1 MKVILMSSNKLK
13 DYGNKVFREVI
24 GYEPT
29 SSSIKPV
36 HIANGLSRL
45 VLGRSY
51 SIDHLNVWAK
61 RYRQG
66 KEIMTATEIR
76 ETYGELIDDSV
87 SNEEIN
93 EIRHFLE
100 LIFDADNSVTPSIKF
115 STLTIASMTH
125 VTDKVQ
131 NEYGIP
137 NFLMKILNTKINGNV
152 SKCIP
157 LLKEH
162 LQNEQDEISR
172 LAKPIV
178 DYESKS
184 DKVDQEE
191 HNVSLNGLELRLR
204 EAFDSLAENERLS
217 SQNKLLSL
225 ERIVL
230 FSCFS
235 VILHL
240 SSRALD
246 LSNNYNENDRFP
258 ILFDADGTL
267 ESIKFAS
274 QESLALARLG
284 IEQFFEKSLEGVL
297 IKEGYDKYTHD
308 EMLKR
313 IQEIPIAESARKK
326 NKETEEEKRKNYEK
340 IYLGFYEQDK
350 NPFNSI
356 VKATRFW
363 LFAEYSTDPSQFI
376 SSFGG
381 RIGLLA
387 PRTGGR
393 GRKRFLPDPLILE
406 VILLSTIQ
414 HNKTISL
421 SEFGKLLWEQF
432 GIIIGANP
440 EVDFDILSKWKISQN
455 TPGDLAGNL
464 ALNAEKIADSYIS
477 MGYGK
482 RYADG
487 VTVLSVKGGIR

>member
-1 MKVILMSSNKLK
+1 MSSNKLK

-24 GYEPT
+24 GYEPI

-51 SIDHLNVWAK
+51 NIDHLNTWSK

-66 KEIMTATEIR
+66 KEVMTSGEIR
-76 ETYGELIDDSV
+76 DKYQAIIDNSV
-87 SNEEIN
+87 TDEEIN
-93 EIRHFLE
+93 KIRHSLE

-115 STLTIASMTH
+115 STLTISSMTH

-131 NEYGIP
+131 NEYNIP
-137 NFLMKILNTKINGNV
+137 NFLMKILSAKINGDV

-157 LLKEH
+157 LLKDH
-162 LQNEQDEISR
+162 LQNEQDELSR
-172 LAKPIV
+172 IAKPIV
-178 DYESKS
+178 DYDSRS
-184 DKVDQEE
+184 RSVDFEE
-191 HNVSLNGLELRLR
+191 TNTTLGEVELRIR
-204 EAFDSLAENERLS
+204 HAFDILAENEKMS
-217 SQNKLLSL
+217 FSQNKLLSL

-230 FSCFS
+230 FSCFAI
-235 VILHL
+235 ILHL
-240 SSRALD
+240 SSKALD
-246 LSNNYNENDRFP
+246 LSNNYDKNDRFP
-258 ILFDADGTL
+258 IIFDADGTL

-284 IEQFFEKSLEGVL
+284 IEQFFEKSLEVIL
-297 IKEGYDKYTHD
+297 IKEGYNKYTHQ
-308 EMLKR
+308 ETLKR
-313 IQEIPIAESARKK
+313 IQEIPIADGQRKK
-326 NKETEEEKRKNYEK
+326 NKEAEEDKRKNYEK
-340 IYLGFYEQDK
+340 LYLGFYEQNK
-350 NPFNSI
+350 NAFDSI

-363 LFAEYSTDPSQFI
+363 LFAEYTTDPSQFI

-387 PRTGGR
+387 PRAGGR
-393 GRKRFLPDPLILE
+393 GRKRFSPDPLILE
-406 VILLSTIQ
+406 VILLATLKN
-414 HNKTISL
+414 NKTVSL
-421 SEFGKLLWEQF
+421 SEFGEILWDKF

-440 EVDFDILSKWKISQN
+440 DKDFNYLKKWNISQN

-464 ALNAEKIADSYIS
+464 IANAEKIADLYIS

-487 VTVLSVKGGIR
+487 VTVLSAKGGMK